1 MTTALPE
8 GIVTFL
14 FTDIEGST
22 RLLHEVGD
30 AAYGETLGIHRT
42 IVDAAAGEQGG
53 VTFGSEGDAVFV
65 AFASAAGAIR
75 AAVAAQRALAAN
87 AWRGGDVR
95 VRMGIHTGEVLVV
108 AGDYVGI
115 EVHRA
120 ARVAAAA
127 HGGQIIVTDATRTLA
142 GESEG
147 AISLRDAGEHRLKDF
162 ARAERLYQ
170 VVADGLETA
179 FPPLKTLDLTPNN
192 LPPQLTTFVGRAEV
206 DNAVSLLERTRLLT
220 LTGPGGTGKTRLSL
234 ALAGDCIERF
244 PDGTWF
250 VPLAPVTDPE
260 LVASAIAASIGLLAP
275 QRPPIERV
283 KEHLRERTALLVLDN
298 FEQIVSG
305 APIVADLLRSAPRLT
320 VIVSSRAPLRI
331 SGEQEFPV
339 PPLSLPPAGTTDVET
354 LLAAEAVRL
363 FVERAMAVR
372 PDFML
377 TPENGPHV
385 AEVVR
390 RLDGLPLAIELAAA
404 RIRLLSPAAMAQ
416 RLGDRL
422 GLLASGGRD
431 LPERQRTLR
440 GAIDWSHD
448 LLDAPDRALF
458 ARLGVFAGGGPI
470 ETAESVCGIAGDEA
484 PLDVFGG
491 LERLAEQSL
500 LRIGDDLHG
509 DTRFEMLET
518 IREYA
523 LEKLGE
529 RGEATALQDRHA
541 AAFLAF
547 VVETGPAG
555 LDTAAAGAAHARLL
569 DRFEDEHDN
578 LRTALEHL
586 TGSGDTDGA
595 ASLAF
600 AIWRFWHQRGHISEG
615 RTRVDRVLA
624 MPQWTGQP
632 TVARLRAL
640 EAAGG
645 LAYWGGDLFAA
656 GVHYAAALEV
666 ARGLGDEA
674 ELANADYNL
683 FFARRPAT
691 NAEQWIDVLRDDDT
705 ALLDEALAIWTRL
718 GDDEGM
724 GKAHWG
730 LSEWNGYR
738 GNYVAA
744 QEHATRALEIFERIG
759 NPFWVSW
766 SRFTRA
772 FGRVLAHDVEGAA
785 RDLAPALREFWAGR
799 DVSGVALVMSGLAVL
814 LLITGREAEGYEVGG
829 AARRLIAETGLHLAT
844 LWPASEIPTVDPET
858 ADEALR
864 AAFERG
870 RSLTR
875 EEAVERSLA
884 VLDGLAAGSPEG
896 SSAPT

>member
-42 IVDAAAGEQGG
+42 IVDAAAGEHGG
-53 VTFGSEGDAVFV
+53 VRFGSEGDAVFV

-75 AAVAAQRALAAN
+75 AAVAAQRALAAY

-108 AGDYVGI
+108 GGDYVGI

-142 GESEG
+142 GEPDG
-147 AISLRDAGEHRLKDF
+147 AISMRDAGEHRLKDF
-162 ARAERLYQ
+162 PRPERLYQ

-206 DNAVSLLERTRLLT
+206 DNAVSLLDRTRLLT

-298 FEQIVSG
+298 FEQVVSG

-339 PPLSLPPAGTTDVET
+339 PPLALPPAGTTDVET

-422 GLLASGGRD
+422 GLLSAGARD

-440 GAIDWSHD
+440 GAIDWSHE
-448 LLDAPDRALF
+448 LLEAEDRRLF
-458 ARLGVFAGGGPI
+458 ARLGVFAGGGPL
-470 ETAESVCGIAGDEA
+470 ETAEAVCGIAGDEV
-484 PLDVFGG
+484 PLDVLGG

-500 LRIGDDLHG
+500 VRIGDDLHG
-509 DTRFEMLET
+509 DVRFTMLET

-523 LEKLGE
+523 LDKLAE
-529 RGEATALQDRHA
+529 RGEADALRDRHA
-541 AAFLAF
+541 DAFLAF
-547 VVETGPAG
+547 ATTSRPQAI
-555 LDTAAAGAAHARLL
+555 DTTTAAAAHARLL
-569 DRFEDEHDN
+569 DRLEDEHDN

-586 TGSGDTDGA
+586 TTAGDTGR
-595 ASLAF
+595 ASDLVF
-600 AIWRFWHQRGHISEG
+600 VLWRFWQMRGHLFEG

-624 MPQWTGQP
+624 MPGWTATP
-632 TVARLRAL
+632 TRARLRTL

-645 LAYWGGDLFAA
+645 LAYWAADAESASAHYGAAVEMARLVGD
-656 GVHYAAALEV
+656 
-666 ARGLGDEA
+666 DA
-674 ELANADYNL
+674 ELANALYNF
-683 FFARRPAT
+683 FFARRPAKDS
-691 NAEQWIDVLRDDDT
+691 EEWFQLIRDGDT
-705 ALLDEALAIWTRL
+705 ALLDEALEIWTRL
-718 GDDEGM
+718 GDEHGM
-724 GKAHWG
+724 GRALWG
-730 LSEWNGYR
+730 LSEYHDYR
-738 GNYVAA
+738 GEAELGEAA
-744 QEHATRALEIFERIG
+744 ATRALEIFERIG
-759 NPFWVSW
+759 DPFWVSW

-772 FGRVLAHDVEGAA
+772 FGRLLSGDVQRAA
-785 RDLAPALREFWAGR
+785 ADLAPTVREFWASR
-799 DVSGVALVMSGLAVL
+799 DLSGVTLVMSATAIMLLHEGRDADAYRVGGAERRLVAETGIHLASRVPLPGTADVDPDTSDPRLQAALAEGASWTRDEAVDHVL
-814 LLITGREAEGYEVGG
+814 AFNEALGREA
-829 AARRLIAETGLHLAT
+829 
-844 LWPASEIPTVDPET
+844 PTRT
-858 ADEALR
+858 
-864 AAFERG
+864 
-870 RSLTR
+870 
-875 EEAVERSLA
+875 
-884 VLDGLAAGSPEG
+884 
-896 SSAPT
+896 